1 MTDLVEHRT
10 HPAAAPERV
19 VALCDQALA
28 IAGLPTCTALAQTAR
43 DWEAAAN
50 AEAAALGRSVR
61 DARQLRLSHSGLA
74 TDIDAAMRA
83 IAIGDG
89 QVALRIL
96 DEAKWLA
103 ELHSA
108 HALRE
113 PIPPNVMLFDAHRV
127 VRVSTAPRRL

>member
-1 MTDLVEHRT
+1 MTELVEHRT

-28 IAGLPTCTALAQTAR
+28 MAGLPTCTALAQTAR
-43 DWEAAAN
+43 DWETAAN

-83 IAIGDG
+83 IAIGNG

-96 DEAKWLA
+96 DEAKRLA
-103 ELHSA
+103 DLHSA

-113 PIPPNVMLFDAHRV
+113 PIPPNVTLFDAHRV
-127 VRVSTAPRRL
+127 VRTTTTRRL